1 MSKTKLNE
9 FHKAYIEK
17 YIGQKSAKEMA
28 KVMDG
33 IGEKTV
39 QKYINEIKL
48 LKENLAVSLDTFEES
63 NAKNTDSEE
72 EKVPIAVLAK
82 AQLDIMNAKKG
93 VTIMTNEASQIVDE
107 ERKVIPKK
115 TDWRG
120 KVATIS
126 HDRRKPKN
134 VIVD

>member
-39 QKYINEIKL
+39 QKYMNEVIK
-48 LKENLAVSLDTFEES
+48 NQVHIDIV
-63 NAKNTDSEE
+63 E
-72 EKVPIAVLAK
+72 EKKPEINNLEKQEVPISVLAR

-107 ERKVIPKK
+107 ERKVIPDK